1 MNISP
6 LELQAI
12 ESRLAKN
19 RGEKSGVRMSHATG
33 PAQRE
38 AELHEQIRQDVAN
51 RGWIGLHGSMAHK
64 TYRTVGEWDWVIL
77 ADRGRLFLIEVKTT
91 TGKLTAEQLGMKV
104 WAEKLG
110 HGADVVRTFEEYLT
124 VVSI

>member
-1 MNISP
+1 M
-6 LELQAI
+6 QAI

-19 RGEKSGVRMSHATG
+19 RGEKSEVGMCHQTV

-38 AELHEQIRQDVAN
+38 TELHEQIRQDITN

-110 HGADVVRTFEEYLT
+110 HCADVVRTFEEYLD
-124 VVSI
+124 VVGR